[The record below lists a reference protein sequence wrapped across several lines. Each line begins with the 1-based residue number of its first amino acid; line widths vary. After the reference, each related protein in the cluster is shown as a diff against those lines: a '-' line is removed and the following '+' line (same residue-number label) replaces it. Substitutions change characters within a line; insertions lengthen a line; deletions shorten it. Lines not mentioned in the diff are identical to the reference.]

1 MAEEDYAR
9 LMEIWA
15 RIVSKLND
23 AECKKRDYGTGYPL
37 SPAEIHLLQA
47 IGRNPGEKITDMA
60 AHQGVTK
67 GAISQMVNKL
77 VAKKLVV
84 KYSAA
89 GNEKEV
95 LLKLTKSGQTARRG
109 HDRVHEGLIEQIHD
123 EMGDLTEEQMQF
135 LEKFLLSV
143 EKITDEYNAR
153 ME

>member
-1 MAEEDYAR
+1 MAEQDYAR

-15 RIVSKLND
+15 RIVSKMND
-23 AECKKRDYGTGYPL
+23 AECRNRDYGTGYPL

-47 IGRNPGEKITDMA
+47 IGNNPGKKITDMA
-60 AHQGVTK
+60 ANQGVTK

-95 LLKLTKSGQTARRG
+95 LLKLTKSGQTAREG
-109 HDRVHEGLIEQIHD
+109 HDMIHAGLIRQLRN
-123 EMGDLTEEQMQF
+123 EMGSLTEDQMQF
-135 LEKFLLSV
+135 LEKFLLAV
-143 EKITDEYNAR
+143 EKIADDYNA
-153 ME
+153 MQE